1 MDWLHDLIFG
11 ASSGPSIAHSIFL
24 LALIIAIGIQLGKF
38 KICGISL
45 GSTFILFVGIIC
57 GQCGLSMDP
66 TTVNFLRDFGLILFI
81 YAIGMQ
87 VGPGFFSSFK
97 KGGVTLNMLAVS
109 IVLIGAIITLSLHY
123 ITGIDVNTMVGIMS
137 GAVTNTPGLGA
148 AQQALKDMGHA
159 AGGDTM
165 AMGYAVAYP
174 LGVVGII
181 LSMIIIKYLFKVNP
195 DKENGDIANEAQDM
209 EHTATPL
216 SLEVLNPA
224 IFGKTIMQITN
235 LMSNRH
241 FVVSRYYSHA
251 TTEFGI
257 AEPTTALNEH
267 DKIFVIVDSTDVDT
281 VTSFIGKTVPMERN
295 QWVRSNS
302 KFINRRILVTKP
314 EINGKRLGE
323 LQLRK
328 LYGINIT
335 RVNRAGFDLVASP
348 GLILQIGD
356 RVNVVGTE
364 STIGLVEN
372 ILGNSMRR
380 LNQPNLVTIFIGI
393 VLGVILGSI
402 PIAIPGLSQPFKL
415 GLAGGPLI
423 IAILISRFGYKWKLI
438 TYTTQSANFML
449 SELGISIFLACVGI
463 NAGHGFIDTIVNQGG
478 LAWVGYGFLIT
489 FLPLMIVGIIARK
502 VFKVNYF
509 TLIGMISGSMTDP
522 PALAYANS
530 TTANDAPAVG
540 YATVYPLT
548 MFFRVLIAELLI
560 LIFV

>member
-1 MDWLHDLIFG
+1 MDWLHDLVFG
-11 ASSGPSIAHSIFL
+11 ASSGPGIAHSIFL
-24 LALIIAIGIQLGKF
+24 LAIIIAIGIQLGKI

-66 TTVNFLRDFGLILFI
+66 TIVNFLRDFGLILFV

-97 KGGVTLNMLAVS
+97 KGGITLNMLAIS
-109 IVLIGAIITLSLHY
+109 IVALGAITALALHY
-123 ITGIDVNTMVGIMS
+123 ITGVDINTMVGIMS

-159 AGGDTM
+159 ASSDTM

-174 LGVVGII
+174 LGVIGII
-181 LSMIIIKYLFKVNP
+181 LSMIIIRYVFKVNL
-195 DKENGDIANEAQDM
+195 DKENENIANEAQDM
-209 EHTATPL
+209 VHSATPL

-224 IFGKTIMQITN
+224 IFGKKISQLTD
-235 LMSNRH
+235 LLGDRH
-241 FVVSRYYSHA
+241 FVVSRYYSNA
-251 TTEFGI
+251 TNEFGI
-257 AEPTTALNEH
+257 AEPNTTLNEN
-267 DKIFVIVDSTDVDT
+267 DKIFVIVDSPDVET
-281 VTSFIGKTVPMERN
+281 VTSFIGKTIPMERN
-295 QWVRSNS
+295 QWVRSNT

-314 EINGKRLGE
+314 EINGKKLGE

-335 RVNRAGFDLVASP
+335 RVNRAGLDLVASP

-364 STIGLVEN
+364 STIAAVEKV
-372 ILGNSMRR
+372 LGNSMRR

-393 VLGVILGSI
+393 VLGVILGSL

-423 IAILISRFGYKWKLI
+423 IAIVISRFGYKWKLI
-438 TYTTQSANFML
+438 TYTTQSANFLL

-463 NAGHGFIDTIVNQGG
+463 NAGHGFLDTIVNQGG
-478 LAWVGYGFLIT
+478 LAWIGYGFIIT
-489 FLPLMIVGIIARK
+489 FLPLIIIGFIARK
-502 VFKVNYF
+502 VFKINYF
-509 TLIGMISGSMTDP
+509 TIIGMISGSMTDP

-530 TTANDAPAVG
+530 TTGTDAPAIG

-548 MFFRVLIAELLI
+548 MFFRVLIAELII

>member
-81 YAIGMQ
+81 YALGMQ

-267 DKIFVIVDSTDVDT
+267 DKIFVIVDSTDVET

-348 GLILQIGD
+348 GLILQVGD

-402 PIAIPGLSQPFKL
+402 PVAIPGLSQPFKL

-423 IAILISRFGYKWKLI
+423 IAIIISRFGYKWKLI
-438 TYTTQSANFML
+438 TYTTQSANFLL

-463 NAGHGFIDTIVNQGG
+463 KAGQGFLDTIINQGG
-478 LAWVGYGFLIT
+478 LAWVGYGFIIT
-489 FLPLMIVGIIARK
+489 FVPLMIVGIVARK

-509 TLIGMISGSMTDP
+509 TMIGMISGSMTDP

-530 TTANDAPAVG
+530 TTSNDAPAVG

-548 MFFRVLIAELLI
+548 MFFRVLIAELII

>member
-66 TTVNFLRDFGLILFI
+66 TTVSFLRDFGLILFI

>member
-1 MDWLHDLIFG
+1 MDWLHDLLFG
-11 ASSGPSIAHSIFL
+11 ASNGPGIAHSIFL
-24 LALIIAIGIQLGKF
+24 LAIIIAIGIQLGKI

-66 TTVNFLRDFGLILFI
+66 TIVNFLRDFGLILFV

-97 KGGVTLNMLAVS
+97 KGGITLNMLAIS
-109 IVLIGAIITLSLHY
+109 IVALGAITALALHY
-123 ITGIDVNTMVGIMS
+123 ITGVDINTMVGIMS

-159 AGGDTM
+159 ASSDTM

-174 LGVVGII
+174 LGVIGII
-181 LSMIIIKYLFKVNP
+181 LSMIIIKYVFKVNF
-195 DKENGDIANEAQDM
+195 DKENENIANEAQDLV
-209 EHTATPL
+209 HSATPL

-224 IFGKTIMQITN
+224 IFGKNISQLTD
-235 LMSNRH
+235 LLGDRH
-241 FVVSRYYSHA
+241 FVVSRYYSN
-251 TTEFGI
+251 TTNEFGI
-257 AEPTTALNEH
+257 AEPNTTLNEN
-267 DKIFVIVDSTDVDT
+267 DKIFVIVDSTDVET
-281 VTSFIGKTVPMERN
+281 VTSFIGKTIPMERN
-295 QWVRSNS
+295 QWVRSNT

-335 RVNRAGFDLVASP
+335 RVNRAGLDLVASP

-364 STIGLVEN
+364 STISAVEKV
-372 ILGNSMRR
+372 LGNSMRR

-393 VLGVILGSI
+393 VLGVILGSL

-423 IAILISRFGYKWKLI
+423 IAIIISRFGYKWKLI
-438 TYTTQSANFML
+438 TYTTQSANFLL

-463 NAGHGFIDTIVNQGG
+463 NAGHGFLNTIVNQGG
-478 LAWVGYGFLIT
+478 LAWVGYGFIIT
-489 FLPLMIVGIIARK
+489 FLPLMIIGFIARK
-502 VFKVNYF
+502 VFKINYF
-509 TLIGMISGSMTDP
+509 TIIGMISGSMTDP

-530 TTANDAPAVG
+530 TTATDAPAVG

-548 MFFRVLIAELLI
+548 MFFRVLIAELII